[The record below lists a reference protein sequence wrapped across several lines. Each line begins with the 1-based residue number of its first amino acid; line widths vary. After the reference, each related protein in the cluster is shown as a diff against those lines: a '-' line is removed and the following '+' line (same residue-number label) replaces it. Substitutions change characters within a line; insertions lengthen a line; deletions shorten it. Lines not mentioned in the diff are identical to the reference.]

1 MQECFLFKM
10 IVFWVLYLRKLF
22 SFPVYMPFGIFFLG
36 CVDMQV
42 LMCANMHVSV
52 SLDDIMNKN
61 DFLNNRIPLRKRPM
75 LLSECID

>member
-1 MQECFLFKM
+1 
-10 IVFWVLYLRKLF
+10 
-22 SFPVYMPFGIFFLG
+22 MPFGIFFLG